1 MGPKNKLGQSLR
13 RKKEFLGQKL
23 GKKIENQVQKLSNF
37 KEKRTFLAKKT
48 SSDFTPIQEDDRQ
61 HKKTSWE

>member
-1 MGPKNKLGQSLR
+1 MAKKKQAWAELKKKKKDFGPKI
-13 RKKEFLGQKL
+13 
-23 GKKIENQVQKLSNF
+23 GKKFENQVQKLSNF
-37 KEKRTFLAKKT
+37 KEKKDFFAKKT